1 MELLLDTANIAL
13 IAKYNANYNITG
25 VTSNPTII
33 ARERAAF
40 FPTLCRIREIIG
52 DKQLHVQ
59 VTAPDHDGMMREAVT
74 ITSVL
79 GKDTYIKVPTTQVGV
94 GVMKSL
100 KEKGYRV
107 TATAIYSLQ
116 QAALAASVNA
126 DYAAPY
132 VNRICN
138 AYGNADAVVS
148 DMAELFAVQGVQTKI
163 LGASFKNTDQIIR
176 CLLSGAQAVTASP
189 ELYTTM
195 VESPLID
202 AAVKQFECDW
212 VGLYGECTI
221 DQLPLK

>member
-13 IAKYNANYNITG
+13 IEQYNANYSITG

-33 ARERAAF
+33 AREKTAF

-59 VTAPDHDGMMREAVT
+59 VTAADYDGMLREAAA

-79 GKDTYIKVPTTQVGV
+79 GKDTYIKVPTTQVGI

-100 KEKGYRV
+100 KEQGYRV

-116 QAALAASVNA
+116 QAALAASVGA

-138 AYGNADAVVS
+138 AYGNADAVIS
-148 DMAELFAVQGVQTKI
+148 DIVKLFAVQGVQTKI
-163 LGASFKNTDQIIR
+163 LAASFKNTDQIIR
-176 CLLSGAQAVTASP
+176 CLLTGAHAVTAAP

-195 VESPLID
+195 VQSPLID
-202 AAVKQFECDW
+202 AAVKQFESDW
-212 VGLYGECTI
+212 VGLYGDRTI
-221 DQLPLK
+221 DQL

>member
-1 MELLLDTANIAL
+1 MELLLDTANIVL
-13 IAKYNANYNITG
+13 IEQYNANYSITG

-33 ARERAAF
+33 AREKTAF

-59 VTAPDHDGMMREAVT
+59 VTAADYDGMLREAAA

-79 GKDTYIKVPTTQVGV
+79 GQDTYIKVPTTQVGI

-100 KEKGYRV
+100 KEQGYRV

-116 QAALAASVNA
+116 QAALAASVGA

-138 AYGNADAVVS
+138 AYGNADAVIS
-148 DMAELFAVQGVQTKI
+148 DIVKLFAVQGVQTKI
-163 LGASFKNTDQIIR
+163 LAASFKNTDQIIR
-176 CLLSGAQAVTASP
+176 CLLTGAHAVTAAP

-195 VESPLID
+195 VQSPLID
-202 AAVKQFECDW
+202 AAVKQFESDW
-212 VGLYGECTI
+212 VGLYGDRTI
-221 DQLPLK
+221 DQL

>member
-1 MELLLDTANIAL
+1 MELLLDTANIVL
-13 IAKYNANYNITG
+13 IEQYNANYSITG

-33 ARERAAF
+33 AREKTAF

-59 VTAPDHDGMMREAVT
+59 VTAADYDGMLREAAA

-79 GKDTYIKVPTTQVGV
+79 GKDTYIKVPTTQVGI

-100 KEKGYRV
+100 KEQGYRV

-116 QAALAASVNA
+116 QAALAASVGA

-138 AYGNADAVVS
+138 AYGNADAVIS
-148 DMAELFAVQGVQTKI
+148 DIVKLFAVQGVQTKI
-163 LGASFKNTDQIIR
+163 LAASFKNTDQIIR
-176 CLLSGAQAVTASP
+176 CLLTGAHAVTAAP

-195 VESPLID
+195 VQSPLID
-202 AAVKQFECDW
+202 AAVKQFESDW
-212 VGLYGECTI
+212 VGLYGDRTI
-221 DQLPLK
+221 DQL